1 MYHPTS
7 PPCALQNLQS
17 LPHVGIKS
25 KVLAGT
31 GEIKSKILACM
42 PLCPESLAA
51 QRRHGRAVW
60 RSPTSQ
66 GGPPQPPFARALIP
80 FGDSDVRPSRPVA
93 LVPVNRC
100 RLVGWCQPTRRLPPA
115 GGNRA
120 RTRQRKSEPLLGRRA
135 FYPLPEQS
143 GARTVV
149 EWRGGSRFRES
160 DGRGD
165 RESETALS
173 QAARTAFSDPLS
185 SSKIQTL

>member
-1 MYHPTS
+1 MHAAVSRIASS
-7 PPCALQNLQS
+7 PAPARS
-17 LPHVGIKS
+17 RG
-25 KVLAGT
+25 LAVT
-31 GEIKSKILACM
+31 NQPRRPA
-42 PLCPESLAA
+42 LAA
-51 QRRHGRAVW
+51 FRARTDSVRRLR
-60 RSPTSQ
+60 R
-66 GGPPQPPFARALIP
+66 PP
-80 FGDSDVRPSRPVA
+80 VPSRRAGARQPV
-93 LVPVNRC
+93 P
-100 RLVGWCQPTRRLPPA
+100 VGWCQPTRRLPPA

>member
-1 MYHPTS
+1 MPIVPKAIQLRHSLYHPTS

-51 QRRHGRAVW
+51 
-60 RSPTSQ
+60 
-66 GGPPQPPFARALIP
+66 QPPFARALIP